1 MSTQNEIK
9 ERTKSYKRSLLLL
22 SVLLAIVFSWF
33 LSSLL
38 LPILVGGVLAYTFMP
53 VVTFFS
59 HKGIPRLL
67 SVLLLVV
74 LMFTGVLS
82 LIYIAQNQ
90 MPDRNQQL
98 QLRVIA
104 LHQLNERYQEL
115 MKSGSEHESSSLLYD
130 IAGDETDP
138 AMDYINTLIALNSD
152 ELTSLRSHLQSN
164 EKYSKARINQLL
176 TYIDS
181 NTQLKLYVT
190 GEKVTDV
197 VSDQGFRILSRQQR
211 SEAVEAEDSF
221 IIRAFNVL
229 SIWLIVPIIFF
240 FLLNDRG
247 SMIKSIVSMV
257 PNIYFEM
264 TLTSIRN
271 ADNAIGHYLRGTLLE
286 AIAVFACFLIVLLL
300 IGFSITA
307 SVIIAFICA
316 IFNIVPIFGAIGGII
331 LCVVYT
337 LVTEDVNSIIGF
349 IDETNIIMFAAIAAL
364 LVQTIDNTILKPYI
378 LGNATDLHPV
388 AVILIVLAGGVLFG
402 FWGILFSVP
411 VAVIIKVL
419 ATTVHQRLKMYH
431 LIKV

>member
-331 LCVVYT
+331 LCVVYA